1 MMKIDCFTSSLPK
14 RMTLYCPLPV
24 VFGLLLLLSLPGS
37 SSAADKLVFGWS
49 AIAGSQAVP
58 WIMKEA
64 GLFEKHGLDTTLIYL
79 DGGSRAIQ
87 VLLSGDVPIVQGG
100 SNSPVA
106 ARLRGGDVTLIAG
119 IVNVLAYSLIVHPDI
134 KRPEDLRGKKL
145 AISRYGSN
153 SDYATRKILIKW
165 GLKPDTDVAIIQ
177 IPGGQ
182 PTRLASVQNGQVAGL
197 VAQPPVTALARKAR
211 LNSLAEPS
219 DFGSAYTN
227 TPIAATGAFIKDR
240 RDTVRRFTRAFEG
253 IFVYKTQREFSKRVI
268 AKYMR
273 VNDPDA
279 VEDSYQF
286 FSPVVP
292 SKPYPPLDGIKEVL
306 LELGEKDPKAR
317 GAKPGD
323 FADSSFVK
331 ELDENGFIDGLYKS
345 KR

>member
-1 MMKIDCFTSSLPK
+1 MMKIDCFRSLLPK
-14 RMTLYCPLPV
+14 RKTSCYLRPV
-24 VFGLLLLLSLPGS
+24 VRWLLLVLSLPGS

-100 SNSPVA
+100 GNSPVA

-165 GLKPDTDVAIIQ
+165 GLKPDTDVAIVQ

-182 PTRLASVQNGQVAGL
+182 PTRLAVSTERAGRRARCPAACDGAC
-197 VAQPPVTALARKAR
+197 AQGASQQSCGAIGLWQR
-211 LNSLAEPS
+211 LYEHTHRCYRCLYQRPKGYRPAVHPS
-219 DFGSAYTN
+219 FG
-227 TPIAATGAFIKDR
+227 
-240 RDTVRRFTRAFEG
+240 
-253 IFVYKTQREFSKRVI
+253 
-268 AKYMR
+268 
-273 VNDPDA
+273 
-279 VEDSYQF
+279 
-286 FSPVVP
+286 
-292 SKPYPPLDGIKEVL
+292 
-306 LELGEKDPKAR
+306 
-317 GAKPGD
+317 
-323 FADSSFVK
+323 
-331 ELDENGFIDGLYKS
+331 
-345 KR
+345 